1 MQPYIKIP
9 GLFLLFMAFFFTG
22 LSQQENLQVSLNS
35 QFFKP
40 EDTLDISAVLTDKK
54 AKTATLFMI
63 AENENGMVWE
73 MRWPMLNGRCE
84 ASLILPDS
92 LPSGQ
97 YQMHFSILQ
106 NLFTVF
112 GKVKT
117 PGKVTLLNTTLLT
130 AGKDVYESE
139 TPVNAD
145 GTFTYKNV
153 LFEKDATLLF
163 TLAEASNSDNLNIEI
178 STVLDSVSYP
188 GAGKTLDIYVGE
200 KEPEIKPKKFISKN
214 DDPGARAQVLEAVT
228 VYSKPVNRG
237 ELYNKRYSSGL
248 FRDMNER
255 MINLLDNPNLN
266 TTFSALQLVR
276 MQTAGI
282 FISDG
287 FNPIARWRGD
297 RVLFYI
303 NEMQASIL
311 DVDRLPVFDIA
322 IIKVFP
328 PPFFG
333 NPGGNGGAVAVYTKR
348 GGLSDDNYKNAFKV
362 KGYTP
367 LLSEF
372 PLQPDRYE

>member
-1 MQPYIKIP
+1 MKTFLKIH
-9 GLFLLFMAFFFTG
+9 GLLLLFTLLFLTG
-22 LSQQENLQVSLNS
+22 FSQPENLQVKLNK
-35 QFFKP
+35 QFFSTN
-40 EDTLDISAVLTDKK
+40 DTIEIDAALLDKK
-54 AKTATLFMI
+54 VKAATLFLM

-92 LPSGQ
+92 LPQGQ
-97 YQMHFSILQ
+97 YRLNFSILQ

-117 PGKVTLLNTTLLT
+117 PEKVTTLNTTLLT
-130 AGKDVYESE
+130 AKRDVYESE
-139 TPVNAD
+139 TLVNTD
-145 GTFTYKNV
+145 GTFAYKNV
-153 LFEKDATLLF
+153 LFEKEATILF
-163 TLAEASNSDNLNIEI
+163 TLAEAKNSDNLHIEI
-178 STVLDSVSYP
+178 STVLDSVTYP
-188 GAGKTLDIYVGE
+188 GISKALDIYIGE
-200 KEPEIKPKKFISKN
+200 TEPETKPEKFTSKN
-214 DDPGARAQVLEAVT
+214 EDPNATAQVLEAVT
-228 VYSKPVNRG
+228 VYTKPVNRG
-237 ELYNKRYSSGL
+237 ELYNKKYSSGL

-266 TTFSALQLVR
+266 NSISALQLVR

-282 FISDG
+282 FISGG
-287 FNPIARWRGD
+287 FNPTARWRGD

-303 NEMQASIL
+303 NEMQANII
-311 DVDRLPVFDIA
+311 DVDMLPVSDIA
-322 IIKVFP
+322 IIKVYP

-367 LLSEF
+367 LVSVF
-372 PLQPDRYE
+372 PLTPDRF